1 MTSERPRGFF
11 RRLRSL
17 VQGVFGIWIR
27 DREHENP
34 RAVYESAIRERM
46 SHYAQL
52 KQAVA
57 GILYMRNKLQA
68 EIRERRSEIARVR
81 EDIDR
86 AVRRADDE
94 VALAL
99 ISHRDSLQADL
110 ERSEG
115 ELNAVRREV
124 DSARKNLVTFRSE
137 IQALERE
144 KVRMLASLASSR
156 ARRRIQ
162 DALEGLSVEGDM
174 RALESVR
181 EHIGHLEAE
190 GRVEL
195 EVEDGGL
202 QKRMKQIRAE
212 ARMEGT
218 RRELEEMKRSLRPE
232 SLPSGAAQTSPPEA
246 EKSRVISVS
255 PS

>member
-1 MTSERPRGFF
+1 MTSEQPRGFF
-11 RRLRSL
+11 QRLRSL
-17 VQGVFGIWIR
+17 LRGVFGTWIR

-34 RAVYESAIRERM
+34 RAVYESAIHERM
-46 SHYAQL
+46 KHYAQL

-68 EIRERRSEIARVR
+68 EIRERRTEVLRVH
-81 EDIDR
+81 EDIDH
-86 AVRRADDE
+86 AVRRGDDE

-99 ISHRDSLQADL
+99 ISHRDSLQEDL

-115 ELNAVRREV
+115 ELDAVRNEI
-124 DSARKNLVTFRSE
+124 DAARKNLVSFRSE
-137 IQALERE
+137 IRALERE
-144 KVRMLASLASSR
+144 KLRMLATLASSR

-162 DALEGLSVEGDM
+162 DALQGLSVEGDM

-181 EHIGHLEAE
+181 EHIGRLEAE
-190 GRVEL
+190 GRVDL

-218 RRELEEMKRSLRPE
+218 RRELEEMKRALRPDKLLSQE
-232 SLPSGAAQTSPPEA
+232 AQKRTA
-246 EKSRVISVS
+246 LSVS